1 MDPQQWEALLSFS
14 SSPPVGGLHLSLRSA
29 GGRGPGRTPAMLSSS
44 TLWLDKRPAVT
55 DTHQG
60 LNHGLKGLYVEIC
73 SLGEMGRVPP
83 GSKSPAAEHPS
94 LLSLSSQTL
103 LSTRSASLIIGLGR
117 GVSWLTPTIPQCL
130 RPSLVPVWAGW
141 SSRLSP
147 TYNQKALVPLSL
159 CVHCEM
165 ELRI

>member
-1 MDPQQWEALLSFS
+1 MLSRGMSQGELLWNQCSPLSVLRPEEFKVDPQQWEALLSFS
-14 SSPPVGGLHLSLRSA
+14 SSLPVGGLHLPPRSA
-29 GGRGPGRTPAMLSSS
+29 GRRGPGRTPALLSSG

-94 LLSLSSQTL
+94 LLSLSSHDTAVNPFCL
-103 LSTRSASLIIGLGR
+103 LDYLG
-117 GVSWLTPTIPQCL
+117 
-130 RPSLVPVWAGW
+130 
-141 SSRLSP
+141 
-147 TYNQKALVPLSL
+147 
-159 CVHCEM
+159 
-165 ELRI
+165 